1 MPASACGLLW
11 YPIQSP
17 HAALLL
23 LSLHCH
29 FPHLPPPLQK
39 GLQKVDPSLL
49 GKVPLS
55 YFVGVLGMPG
65 MTAWAGLKK
74 IAEPIKEGE
83 VALVSAAASAVVGG
97 TGYCN
102 EAVQSQNLIRLQ
114 QASSRQ

>member
-1 MPASACGLLW
+1 
-11 YPIQSP
+11 
-17 HAALLL
+17 L

-29 FPHLPPPLQK
+29 FPLHQTHPQK
-39 GLQKVDPSLL
+39 GLQKVEPSLL

-83 VALVSAAASAVVGG
+83 VALVSAAAGAVVGG
-97 TGYCN
+97 RRYKWGCERTCLGWGKP
-102 EAVQSQNLIRLQ
+102 V
-114 QASSRQ
+114 